1 MKKIFQIKIALNGS
15 RPKIWRRVLVRSDLL
30 LSDFH
35 KIIQTTM
42 GWTNSHLHQFI
53 KDGTFYTVRMPDD
66 VFWGEMNNVDY
77 KKIKVSDLLT
87 AENEKIRYQY
97 DYGDNWEHD
106 ITLEKILPID
116 EKKKY
121 PICVAGKMNCPPEDC
136 GGIWGYLNMLKIL
149 KKPDHEEY
157 DTYIEWLGEEFDP
170 QDFDK
175 DMVNILLNEEDYGC
189 FIF

>member
-87 AENEKIRYQY
+87 TENEKIRYQY